1 MIRTE
6 FDKEKLQKYIDLLKG
21 IVNISIAVFDTQFIP
36 IVETDS
42 VNDPDLRIENIKKKL
57 PDGKKTSAIWLSSD
71 ETAEI
76 ATPVYHGQTL
86 FAYVWIGDLFFEAN
100 ANPHNDLM
108 RENRPVYDR
117 RTIRDIMEMIEFGVN
132 LFLRDL
138 YEIDPELH
146 NKIDDYISAN
156 LDKKITYRVLSGA
169 LNVEIKILRAFFN
182 DELKSSLPDYLRQRR
197 IEVAKAMLSDSD
209 LSITS
214 ISEQIG
220 LNEEKFNQ
228 LFQRAMS
235 VSPDRY
241 RATMRK

>member
-42 VNDPDLRIENIKKKL
+42 VNDPNLRIENIKKKL

-76 ATPVYHGQTL
+76 ATPVYHDQTL

-182 DELKSSLPDYLRQRR
+182 DELKSSLPDYLRMKKFEASKRWLA
-197 IEVAKAMLSDSD
+197 ESDFPFD
-209 LSITS
+209 EICKK
-214 ISEQIG
+214 IGMSEE
-220 LNEEKFNQ
+220 LWTR
-228 LFQRAMS
+228 LFKKQVS
-235 VSPDRY
+235 VSPEEY
-241 RATMRK
+241 RKNSLK

>member
-21 IVNISIAVFDTQFIP
+21 IVNISIAVFDTQFVP
-36 IVETDS
+36 IVETDP
-42 VNDPDLRIENIKKKL
+42 VNDPDLRIENIKKRL
-57 PDGKKTSAIWLSSD
+57 PDGKKISAIWISSD

-76 ATPVYHGQTL
+76 ATPVYHDQTL
-86 FAYVWIGDLFFEAN
+86 FAYVWIGNLFFEAN

-108 RENRPVYDR
+108 RENRPIYDR
-117 RTIRDIMEMIEFGVN
+117 RTIRDIMEMIEFGVD

-138 YEIDPELH
+138 YEIDSELH

-156 LDKKITYRVLSGA
+156 LDKKITYRILSSTLG
-169 LNVEIKILRAFFN
+169 VETKSLRAFFHE
-182 DELKSSLPDYLRQRR
+182 ELKSSLPDYLRRKR
-197 IEVAKAMLSDSD
+197 VDAAKAMLSDSD
-209 LSITS
+209 LPLTR

-220 LNEEKFNQ
+220 LSEEKFNQ

-241 RATMRK
+241 RATIRK